1 MANHFPTFYWVV
13 RDFSLQLQDPQGN
26 VITSKDYLEK
36 ALAPLKTSNQFD
48 EDVEEKNKIRK
59 LLTSFFKDRD
69 CFTMVRPLVDETK
82 LQDLDAI
89 PFEELRPDFI
99 EQVIQFRKRVTQ
111 GLKIKTFNGK
121 QLNGDMYCNM
131 MSSYVG
137 AINEGAVPNI
147 ENAWNYMC
155 Q

>member
-1 MANHFPTFYWVV
+1 M
-13 RDFSLQLQDPQGN
+13 
-26 VITSKDYLEK
+26 
-36 ALAPLKTSNQFD
+36 
-48 EDVEEKNKIRK
+48 
-59 LLTSFFKDRD
+59 TSFFRDRD
-69 CFTMVRPLVDETK
+69 CFTMVRPLVDENK

-111 GLKIKTFNGK
+111 GLKIKTVNGK

-137 AINEGAVPNI
+137 SINEGAVPNI
-147 ENAWNYMC
+147 
-155 Q
+155 